1 MGSIPLLG
9 RSPGEG
15 KGNHSSILAWKI
27 PWTKEPG
34 RVQWGSK
41 ELDMTESLS
50 SMVPFTL
57 IVFQISSSLS
67 FFFLADLNHFEEQ
80 QSGILLN
87 GP

>member
-1 MGSIPLLG
+1 MVLVVKSPLAKAGDTGDMGSIPLLG

-15 KGNHSSILAWKI
+15 KGNHSNILAWKI

-41 ELDMTESLS
+41 ELDTTESLS

-67 FFFLADLNHFEEQ
+67 LFF
-80 QSGILLN
+80 S
-87 GP
+87 